1 MDRHRNTTLKLF
13 LTATLALSAIIGLA
27 LTGCSPLENATLTKT
42 VVSPVTTEQAT
53 TLAKTSVSPT
63 TTTTNSLTRTTN
75 LLILHTNDVAGYVD
89 PCG

>member
-1 MDRHRNTTLKLF
+1 MDRHRNTNLKLF

-27 LTGCSPLENATLTKT
+27 LTGCSPQETATLTQKAA
-42 VVSPVTTEQAT
+42 SPIAADQA
-53 TLAKTSVSPT
+53 KPSVSPT
-63 TTTTNSLTRTTN
+63 AATTTSISRATN